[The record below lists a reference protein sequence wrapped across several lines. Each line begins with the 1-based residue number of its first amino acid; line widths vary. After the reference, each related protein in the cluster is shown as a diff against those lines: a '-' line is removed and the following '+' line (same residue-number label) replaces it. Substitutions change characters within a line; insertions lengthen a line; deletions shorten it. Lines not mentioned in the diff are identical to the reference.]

1 MKMRTLGRT
10 GMHVSPYCLGT
21 MMFGP
26 AGNSDVDDCRR
37 IVHRALD
44 GGINFIDTADV
55 YGGGE
60 TETETIVGHAVRG
73 RRDDVVLATKFTGPM
88 GQDPNRRGAS
98 RRWIMT
104 AVEDSLRRLGVEHID
119 LYQIHHF
126 DPETDLDETLS
137 ALTDLV
143 GSGKVRAIG
152 SSNFPPSSIVEAQ
165 WVSQRRGLARL
176 RSEQPTYSILARGV
190 EREVLP
196 VCGEYGMG
204 VLTWSPLSWGLL
216 TGRYRRD
223 QHHDVTPG
231 RLAWGPRH
239 MTDPRKFDVIEELV
253 PLAQSAGL
261 SMTHMAMAFAVAHPR
276 VTSAIIGPRTVEQLD
291 DLLDGAD
298 THLGDDVLDR
308 IDEIVPPGADIGV
321 MDVGHQSQALLDA
334 ALRRRPAHDRSAAW

>member
-26 AGNSDVDDCRR
+26 AGNPDAADCRR

-44 GGINFIDTADV
+44 GGINFIDTSDV

-60 TETETIVGHAVRG
+60 TETIVGNAVKG

-88 GQDPNRRGAS
+88 GEDPNRRGAS

-104 AVEDSLRRLGVEHID
+104 AVEESLRRLGVDHID

-143 GSGKVRAIG
+143 SSGKVRAIG
-152 SSNFPPSSIVEAQ
+152 SSNFPASSIVEAQ
-165 WVSQRRGLARL
+165 WVSERRGFARL
-176 RSEQPTYSILARGV
+176 RSEQPTYSILARGI

-196 VCGEYGMG
+196 VCAEYGMG

-216 TGRYRRD
+216 TGRYRKD
-223 QHHDVTPG
+223 QHNEVTPG
-231 RLAWGPRH
+231 RMAWGPRH
-239 MTDPRKFDVIEELV
+239 MTDPRSFDAVEELV
-253 PLAQSAGL
+253 PLAESAGL
-261 SMTHMAMAFAVAHPR
+261 SMTHLAMAFAVAHPQ
-276 VTSAIIGPRTVEQLD
+276 VTSAIIGPRTLEQLD
-291 DLLDGAD
+291 DLLAGAD
-298 THLGDDVLDR
+298 TQLDDDVLDR
-308 IDEIVPPGADIGV
+308 IDEIATPGADIGV
-321 MDVGHQSQALLDA
+321 MDVAYQPPVLRDA
-334 ALRRRPAHDRSAAW
+334 SLRRRPARERSAA